1 MKRWSFISRTARS
14 MIQTCEIVIGISCE
28 VWHELSPGGI
38 FLSQVNLWFQTTCK
52 INESMSCF
60 QQVSVSLYFN
70 DLFAYLFPALE
81 PSSIACF
88 FSGHREGRVSR
99 VRPIFGFQNLF
110 NFLHTL
116 IRWGQQTTDLI
127 GPTFG
132 HHRPLSNLCLRV
144 AMILQD
150 LHEAL
155 QATKMCDV
163 SKLMNSSFALV
174 LFWPTFKLK
183 LSWSL
188 PFCHFQVD
196 FVCGDESGKEALC
209 NGGGGLLVRVV
220 RRCAAWKKRIR
231 NLSDMECRGVEP
243 PPRPT
248 AEPAEA
254 VIEKLKFR
262 PRISLRHVE
271 SRCGLETHWFMGF
284 FDRNDVMSTLNLHL
298 RSPKCQ
304 ADILCADFLVQA

>member
-1 MKRWSFISRTARS
+1 
-14 MIQTCEIVIGISCE
+14 
-28 VWHELSPGGI
+28 
-38 FLSQVNLWFQTTCK
+38 
-52 INESMSCF
+52 MSCF

-209 NGGGGLLVRVV
+209 YVWGGVGCWCAWSGG
-220 RRCAAWKKRIR
+220 AAWEKREKHEVPR
-231 NLSDMECRGVEP
+231 CRATPKADGGTRRGCHRKVEVP
-243 PPRPT
+243 SKD
-248 AEPAEA
+248 
-254 VIEKLKFR
+254 I
-262 PRISLRHVE
+262 VE
-271 SRCGLETHWFMGF
+271 TR
-284 FDRNDVMSTLNLHL
+284 
-298 RSPKCQ
+298 
-304 ADILCADFLVQA
+304 

>member
-209 NGGGGLLVRVV
+209 YVCNGGGGGIGAPGQEVQEVCSLGETDPKPIGHGET
-220 RRCAAWKKRIR
+220 W
-231 NLSDMECRGVEP
+231 S
-243 PPRPT
+243 
-248 AEPAEA
+248 AE
-254 VIEKLKFR
+254 V
-262 PRISLRHVE
+262 
-271 SRCGLETHWFMGF
+271 
-284 FDRNDVMSTLNLHL
+284 
-298 RSPKCQ
+298 
-304 ADILCADFLVQA
+304 

>member
-1 MKRWSFISRTARS
+1 MKRGSFISQRARS
-14 MIQTCEIVIGISCE
+14 MIQTCEIVIGTSCE

-52 INESMSCF
+52 INELKT

-70 DLFAYLFPALE
+70 DLSDLFPALE

-88 FSGHREGRVSR
+88 FCHREGRVGR
-99 VRPIFGFQNLF
+99 VRPIFGFQNFF

-209 NGGGGLLVRVV
+209 RGGGVGAPGQEVQLG
-220 RRCAAWKKRIR
+220 R
-231 NLSDMECRGVEP
+231 NGSETYR
-243 PPRPT
+243 T
-248 AEPAEA
+248 WSAE
-254 VIEKLKFR
+254 V
-262 PRISLRHVE
+262 
-271 SRCGLETHWFMGF
+271 
-284 FDRNDVMSTLNLHL
+284 
-298 RSPKCQ
+298 
-304 ADILCADFLVQA
+304 

>member
-163 SKLMNSSFALV
+163 SKHCCCFGQ
-174 LFWPTFKLK
+174 
-183 LSWSL
+183 LSNWN
-188 PFCHFQVD
+188 FRGVCHFAIFRWTLFAAMKAEKKH
-196 FVCGDESGKEALC
+196 FVMF
-209 NGGGGLLVRVV
+209 GGVLVRLV
-220 RRCAAWKKRIR
+220 RRCSLGETDPKPIGHGVPRCRATPKADGGTRRGCHRKVEVPSKDIVETRWITLWTWNALIYGILWSKRR
-231 NLSDMECRGVEP
+231 
-243 PPRPT
+243 
-248 AEPAEA
+248 
-254 VIEKLKFR
+254 
-262 PRISLRHVE
+262 
-271 SRCGLETHWFMGF
+271 
-284 FDRNDVMSTLNLHL
+284 DVHT
-298 RSPKCQ
+298 
-304 ADILCADFLVQA
+304 

>member
-28 VWHELSPGGI
+28 VWHELFPGGT

-183 LSWSL
+183 LSAIL
-188 PFCHFQVD
+188 PF
-196 FVCGDESGKEALC
+196 S
-209 NGGGGLLVRVV
+209 GGLCLRRWKRKRSTLLCLGGCWVLVRLV
-220 RRCAAWKKRIR
+220 RRCSLGETDPKPIGHRVPRCRATPKADGGTRRGCHRKVEVPSKDIVETRWITLWTWNALIYGILWSKRR
-231 NLSDMECRGVEP
+231 
-243 PPRPT
+243 
-248 AEPAEA
+248 
-254 VIEKLKFR
+254 
-262 PRISLRHVE
+262 
-271 SRCGLETHWFMGF
+271 
-284 FDRNDVMSTLNLHL
+284 DVHT
-298 RSPKCQ
+298 
-304 ADILCADFLVQA
+304 